1 MHQHK
6 TGLGS
11 ERSARKSKAY
21 FHDEPRLDDLMDD
34 SVMRALLTSDGLSR
48 EDVEDLMADVRAR
61 LE

>member
-6 TGLGS
+6 SGIS
-11 ERSARKSKAY
+11 FDRSGRKSRVH
-21 FHDEPRLDDLMDD
+21 FEEPHLDDLLDD
-34 SVMRALLTSDGLSR
+34 SVMRALLTSDGLCR